1 MILTRIGVRAFN
13 TRFFNKK
20 TSSTVNINQT
30 KLAYDGQSGD
40 CGCGGCGCGG
50 GGN

>member
-1 MILTRIGVRAFN
+1 MILTMIALIAFT
-13 TRFFNKK
+13 TRFFMKK
-20 TSSTVNINQT
+20 KSSAVNINQT
-30 KLAYDGQSGD
+30 NLAYDGQSGD